1 MSKSFIITHSEIP
14 MPSALQFIFEWDDGE
29 KQTFIPV
36 SLHGAKH
43 LAEHFKSVGY
53 ENETEIEDYKLNLL

>member
-1 MSKSFIITHSEIP
+1 MKSFNITRSNVP
-14 MPSALQFIFEWDDGE
+14 RFPAPLDFIFEWDDE
-29 KQTFIPV
+29 EQKTFIPV

-53 ENETEIEDYKLNLL
+53 ENKTEIEDYKLNLL